1 MNTLFCVRGALS
13 EALSHIRLPSSS
25 QVRRVQGEMVGLL
38 SAKADKASKAVWN
51 TMEDIWDR
59 IMVMEE
65 DDSEDC
71 TPADQTPHGSS
82 SDIHKVTRSVTAHIM
97 YLWENYWSVKHVVFE
112 AACLGKLAEI
122 GGTTNPLAS
131 LTIEMMSCLEKKA
144 WQIVAIFPRPGPP
157 VPLLGQQLTLH
168 MAATS

>member
-38 SAKADKASKAVWN
+38 SAKVDKASKAVWN

-59 IMVMEE
+59 IMEE
-65 DDSEDC
+65 VSEDY
-71 TPADQTPHGSS
+71 TPTDQTSHGSS

-97 YLWENYWSVKHVVFE
+97 YLWENYLS
-112 AACLGKLAEI
+112 
-122 GGTTNPLAS
+122 
-131 LTIEMMSCLEKKA
+131 SC
-144 WQIVAIFPRPGPP
+144 Q
-157 VPLLGQQLTLH
+157 
-168 MAATS
+168 

>member
-51 TMEDIWDR
+51 KMEDIWDR
-59 IMVMEE
+59 IMEE
-65 DDSEDC
+65 NSEDY
-71 TPADQTPHGSS
+71 TPTDQTPHGSS

-97 YLWENYWSVKHVVFE
+97 YLWENYLS
-112 AACLGKLAEI
+112 
-122 GGTTNPLAS
+122 
-131 LTIEMMSCLEKKA
+131 SC
-144 WQIVAIFPRPGPP
+144 Q
-157 VPLLGQQLTLH
+157 
-168 MAATS
+168 